1 MDTSSSDRAHS
12 ARHGSPFLNPQQ
24 AAAWLQ
30 ISLRHLMH
38 LRVAGDGPR
47 FRRHCRRV
55 QYHIDD
61 LEAWSRETAA
71 RRIRP

>member
-1 MDTSSSDRAHS
+1 MDGDDIDRASS
-12 ARHGSPFLNPQQ
+12 ARHGSPFLSPQQ

-30 ISLRHLMH
+30 ISLRLLMR
-38 LRVAGDGPR
+38 LRVTGKGPA

-61 LEAWSRETAA
+61 LDAWSRETAT
-71 RRIRP
+71 RRTRP

>member
-1 MDTSSSDRAHS
+1 MDRSSSDRADL
-12 ARHGSPFLNPQQ
+12 ARHGSPFLSPQQ

-38 LRVAGDGPR
+38 LRVTGGGPP

-71 RRIRP
+71 RSIRP